1 MLFYGD
7 RLRIEPTRQGF
18 AQLEARL
25 GAVDARVPGLG
36 RHEAC
41 VAAFMTAAE
50 LLQGVAD
57 AEMEAADREDA
68 TPAQAA
74 GMALLLVLAR
84 TIGAS
89 WRGGIGPV
97 GEGAMTALARW
108 RALRFPDEVRGK
120 VAEGHAHYTIY
131 PEAYFEAA
139 ARCIWTAPPRVLGLR
154 SIGVGLAAMVAIGAN
169 TRLKPWTL
177 RPIGPPFA
185 RQLRVSDRLR
195 AEILSGGSPFAVV
208 DEGPGL
214 SGSSFGAV
222 GDLLEAGGV
231 ARDRVTYF
239 PSHAGE
245 PGPHA
250 DPVHRERWRQA
261 RRVVADF
268 DAPALG
274 DSAPGRRLDLWV
286 SDLVGPVLEARRDL
300 SGGRWRAART
310 LTAPATP
317 SLERHKFL
325 YRTASGDWL
334 AKFAGLG
341 EHGETKARQAGV
353 LAAAGFTPPLAGLRH
368 GFLVEAWLG
377 EARPLDPARHDRGR
391 LLDRLARYLA
401 FRARQF
407 PATPRDGASI
417 ADLSAM
423 ARINGEEALGAE
435 AGAAVAGRLASLS
448 NSVSPGR
455 PIAVDGRLHAWEW
468 VVTPDERLLKTDAVD
483 HARGHDLVGC
493 QDVAWDL
500 AGAQIELDLSD
511 DETAWLA
518 RAVER
523 LDGGETPPARL
534 AMHGA
539 LYAAFQLGL
548 WTVGQDDDAQNRRLI
563 AAHTGRYRRV
573 LLAFAGQSRVD
584 PGARTAHL
592 PSLNLGDRDGC
603 SVGSA

>member
-7 RLRIEPTRQGF
+7 RLRIEPTGQAF
-18 AQLEARL
+18 ARLEARL
-25 GAVDARVPGLG
+25 GAVDAQAPGLE

-41 VAAFMTAAE
+41 VAAFMTAAR

-57 AEMEAADREDA
+57 AEMAAAGQDDA
-68 TPAQAA
+68 TPVQAA
-74 GMALLLVLAR
+74 GMALLLTLAR
-84 TIGAS
+84 TVGAS
-89 WRGGIGPV
+89 WRGGVGAV
-97 GEGAMTALARW
+97 GEGAMDALARW
-108 RALRFPDEVRGK
+108 RALRLPDEVRGK

-139 ARCIWTAPPRVLGLR
+139 ARCGWTIPSRVLGLR
-154 SIGVGLAAMVAIGAN
+154 SIGVGLAAMVAVGAN
-169 TRLKPWTL
+169 TRHAPWTL
-177 RPIGPPFA
+177 RPTGPPFA

-195 AEILSGGSPFAVV
+195 EEILSGGSPFAVV

-245 PGPHA
+245 PGRHA
-250 DPVHRERWRQA
+250 GRVHRERWRQA

-268 DAPALG
+268 DGPMLG
-274 DSAPGRRLDLWV
+274 DGAPGRRLDLWV
-286 SDLVGPVLEARRDL
+286 ADLVGPVLEPRRDL
-300 SGGRWRAART
+300 SGGRWRAARAM
-310 LTAPATP
+310 TAPATP

-341 EHGETKARQAGV
+341 EHGATKARQARM
-353 LAAAGFTPPLAGLRH
+353 LAAAGFVPPLAGLRH

-391 LLDRLARYLA
+391 LLDRLAHYLA

-407 PATPRDGASI
+407 PATSRDGASI
-417 ADLSAM
+417 ADLLAM
-423 ARINGEEALGAE
+423 ARINGSEALGAKV
-435 AGAAVAGRLASLS
+435 GAAVAERIGGLS
-448 NSVSPGR
+448 SSVPPGR

-468 VVTPDERLLKTDAVD
+468 VVTPDGRLLKTDAVD

-500 AGAQIELDLSD
+500 AAAQIELDLSD

-518 RAVER
+518 RAVAR

-534 AMHGA
+534 ALHGA
-539 LYAAFQLGL
+539 FYAAFQLGL
-548 WTVGQDDDAQNRRLI
+548 WTVGQDDDGENRRLI
-563 AAHTGRYRRV
+563 AAHTERYRRA
-573 LLAFAGQSRVD
+573 LLAFAGQSRIE
-584 PGARTAHL
+584 PGAGAARL
-592 PSLNLGDRDGC
+592 SSLNPGDRDGC